1 MIISFLDWVHTRA
14 RLSGNKC
21 VSFLEQNVVV
31 ITITKNKSGDC
42 VTSTKLMKLTS
53 YSEA

>member
-21 VSFLEQNVVV
+21 VSFLEQNVIV
-31 ITITKNKSGDC
+31 ITVTKNKSGDC
-42 VTSTKLMKLTS
+42 VTCTKLMNLVS
-53 YSEA
+53 YCGA